1 MHINMHSL
9 MPGPDPCTPVTL
21 AVHAQEPR
29 IITSKKSHA
38 ILVPRSKVGCFAP
51 CYTGRDWFPVLPGRL
66 SWLVMAG
73 GDLWWWPHGHM
84 SPPYLP

>member
-29 IITSKKSHA
+29 IITSKKSHT
-38 ILVPRSKVGCFAP
+38 ILVPRSKVGCFAHP
-51 CYTGRDWFPVLPGRL
+51 YAGRDSFPLLPGHL

-73 GDLWWWPHGHM
+73 GGPSWWPFGQG
-84 SPPYLP
+84 SCVYLP